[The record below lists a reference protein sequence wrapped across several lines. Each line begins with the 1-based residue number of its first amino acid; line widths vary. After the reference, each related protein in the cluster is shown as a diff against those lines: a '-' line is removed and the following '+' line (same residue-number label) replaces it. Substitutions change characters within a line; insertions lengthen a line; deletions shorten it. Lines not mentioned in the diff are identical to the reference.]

1 MKYTHEHV
9 RIAIMTLACFLLL
22 LALMLSLTQQWIQ
35 SPGQRS
41 VVADSSI
48 SHSRARANANA
59 PTPFM
64 YRPYYGTQTIAQ
76 RTTSF
81 VDHDK
86 PWYVSD
92 GTFVRYD
99 GATWTHV
106 PIGSCTGGVNCY
118 DGHDGYDLNLWFEP
132 VLSVASGTVIRAG
145 WYNPYNHE
153 SAYGL
158 WAAVDHHN
166 GYATAY
172 GHLSALMVTVGENVG
187 TQWQLGTSG
196 TTGSS
201 TGPHLHLAT
210 YYLPNWNATDPFGWT
225 GNYADPN
232 VVPDNYLWV
241 NNPGSTYTVPDLS
254 DNGNAIYPGA
264 TLVDD
269 GGPGW
274 SSTGTWTVAS
284 SSTDIHGSLHWTAT
298 SSGSATAT
306 ATWQPTLPSSG
317 YYEVGVFVDDN
328 NASSGWAPYTIN
340 SADPNNPNNPVSHVV
355 YVDEEHIGNFPGPYG
370 QVNTGPQWVSLGTYY
385 FSSAVTGSVVLSNA
399 TGETGLQLAA
409 DGMEFAPVNM
419 QGQQPQ
425 PSYGFQMTSDGTPS
439 SMQPSSTAHV
449 SVTLN
454 NTSNFTWSASGS
466 NAVQLTYQWLNA
478 QGQPVCPFGGSY
490 RGHVSSQ
497 NNNDSCPPSA
507 VPLPQDV
514 APNTSVNMGVSVQ
527 SPAVT
532 GSYTLQWDMVQG
544 NIVFSQQG
552 AKVRND
558 AVNVT
563 TAGNALAPLLASS
576 NAALRRMSSFL

>member
-1 MKYTHEHV
+1 M
-9 RIAIMTLACFLLL
+9 ALACILVI
-22 LALMLSLTQQWIQ
+22 LALILYITPKIIPSLTQ
-35 SPGQRS
+35 RS
-41 VVADSSI
+41 IVAGSLI
-48 SHSRARANANA
+48 SHIQARANTNA
-59 PTPFM
+59 PAPFM
-64 YRPYYGTQTIAQ
+64 YRPYYGTQSIAQ

-172 GHLSALMVTVGENVG
+172 GHLSALMVSVGENVG

-225 GNYADPN
+225 GSYADPN

-241 NNPGSTYTVPDLS
+241 NNPGTSYTVPDLS
-254 DNGNAIYPGA
+254 ANGNAIYPGA

-269 GGPGW
+269 GATGW
-274 SSTGTWTVAS
+274 SSTGTWTSAS
-284 SSTDIHGSLHWTAT
+284 SSTDIHGNLHWAST

-306 ATWQPTLPSSG
+306 ATWQPTLSTSS

-340 SADPNNPNNPVSHVV
+340 SADPNNPNNAVSHIV
-355 YVDEEHIGNFPGPYG
+355 YLDEEHIGSFPGPFG

-385 FSSAVTGSVVLSNA
+385 FSSAVSNSVVLTNA

-409 DGMEFAPVNM
+409 DGVEFAPVNM

-425 PSYGFQMTSDGTPS
+425 PSYGFQMTSDGTPGT
-439 SMQPSSTAHV
+439 MQPSSATHIN
-449 SVTLN
+449 VTLN
-454 NTSNFTWSASGS
+454 NTSNFTWNATGS
-466 NAVQLTYQWLNA
+466 NAVQLTYQWFNA
-478 QGQPVCPFGGSY
+478 QNQPVCSFSSSY
-490 RGHVSSQ
+490 RQHVTPSR
-497 NNNDSCPPSA
+497 NNSSCPPTT
-507 VPLPQDV
+507 VPLPQNV
-514 APNTSVNMGVSVQ
+514 APNASVNMAATVQ
-527 SPAVT
+527 TPATT
-532 GSYTLQWDMVQG
+532 GTYTLQWDMVQG
-544 NIVFSQQG
+544 TIIFSQQG

-558 AVNVT
+558 AVNIT
-563 TAGNALAPLLASS
+563 AAGNVLSPLSTPSGELG
-576 NAALRRMSSFL
+576 RRNK